1 MVFASTHLIKI
12 LLMNDKIIRIKLHKE
27 HDMQSEQLWLQFT
40 KITFGNKSTSAIP
53 TKSKNVLDLTI
64 NYLHV

>member
-12 LLMNDKIIRIKLHKE
+12 SLMNYKIIRIKLHKE
-27 HDMQSEQLWLQFT
+27 HNMQSEQLWLQFT
-40 KITFGNKSTSAIP
+40 KITLGNKSTSAIP